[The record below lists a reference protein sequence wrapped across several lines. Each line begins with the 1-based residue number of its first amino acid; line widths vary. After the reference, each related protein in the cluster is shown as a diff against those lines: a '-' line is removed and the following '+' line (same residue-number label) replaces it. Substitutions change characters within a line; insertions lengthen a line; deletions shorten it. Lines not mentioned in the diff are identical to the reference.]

1 VIDQVQNKIQKE
13 DVWNMIKAKNLR
25 PDMKNMKILCEIIRE
40 NNKTLTGIVIK
51 GNGVLFQTEKSQ
63 GSD

>member
-1 VIDQVQNKIQKE
+1 
-13 DVWNMIKAKNLR
+13 
-25 PDMKNMKILCEIIRE
+25 MKILCEIIRE